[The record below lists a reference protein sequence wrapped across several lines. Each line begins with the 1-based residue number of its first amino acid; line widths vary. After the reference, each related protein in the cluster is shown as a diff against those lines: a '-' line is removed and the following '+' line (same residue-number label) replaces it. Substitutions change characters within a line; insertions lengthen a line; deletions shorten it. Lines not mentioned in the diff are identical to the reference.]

1 MKLFST
7 LLALILPL
15 ANVTALELGEPV
27 PGFELAGSDGQQHRL
42 SDYRGQVVV
51 MAWFPK
57 AFTGG

>member
-27 PGFELAGSDGQQHRL
+27 PDFELAGSDGQQHRL